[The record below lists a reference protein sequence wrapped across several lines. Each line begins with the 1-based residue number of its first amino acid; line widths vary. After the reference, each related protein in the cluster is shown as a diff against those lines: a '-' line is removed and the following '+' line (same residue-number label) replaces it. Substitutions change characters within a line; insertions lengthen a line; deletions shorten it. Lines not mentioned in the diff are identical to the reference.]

1 MIDVMGIDHAECG
14 FDFFEFLGDPDD
26 PSAYSGENSSIKGL
40 ASSADILNLFTCFE
54 KMSMSKAEM
63 DKIAFG
69 NFQRI
74 AGDCLQRK
82 YIVSDCFLPPAG
94 KYIMKRC

>member
-1 MIDVMGIDHAECG
+1 MIDVMGIDHVGCG

-26 PSAYSGENSSIKGL
+26 PSVYSGENTSTKGL
-40 ASSADILNLFTCFE
+40 ASSADIPNLFACFE
-54 KMSMSKAEM
+54 KMGMSKAEM

-74 AGDCLQRK
+74 VKDCL
-82 YIVSDCFLPPAG
+82 
-94 KYIMKRC
+94 